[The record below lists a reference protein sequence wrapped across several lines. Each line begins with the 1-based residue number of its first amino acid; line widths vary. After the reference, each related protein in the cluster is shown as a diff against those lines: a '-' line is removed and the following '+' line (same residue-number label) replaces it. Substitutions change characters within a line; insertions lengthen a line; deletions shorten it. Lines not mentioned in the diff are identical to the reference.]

1 MAFYIVAA
9 ITVGGGLLSGKIQSN
24 RGQKGPIGSGTAPVL
39 EPGAPLEIAPV
50 QGSEVLDFGA
60 ATEGFAK
67 PKIDRSEQERQ
78 LMEDIKAAGYDP
90 EELGIAGLAFGG
102 PLYRKYGGEVPDW
115 AKGIA
120 GLGQDDPLN
129 FQKGDLA
136 QQWLEQHMAE
146 LFDPTK
152 AKEQVDAQSFD
163 EYLNT
168 SLDDSIDINDQA
180 PVEDPTFRARMG
192 EWWKGQDPMVQSAIV
207 NAGTDLIGEMFKK
220 PARGSLVST
229 QTLPGNS
236 ARRRAA
242 QINIKPIQG
251 SVRNAAHGGVLD
263 RQMFAKNYMPYGGK
277 ITGPGGPKDDLI
289 PVMASN
295 GEYMLSKAAVDA
307 AGDGSHAMGIAK
319 LNRFNQM
326 GNKRYG

>member
-1 MAFYIVAA
+1 MSMFYVAA
-9 ITVGGGLLSGKIQSN
+9 ITVGGNLLAGKIASN
-24 RGQKGPIGSGTAPVL
+24 RGQKGPIGTGTAPTL
-39 EPGAPLEIAPV
+39 EPGAPIDIAPV
-50 QGSEVLDFGA
+50 QGTEVLDFGA
-60 ATEGFAK
+60 ATEGFAE
-67 PKIDRSEQERQ
+67 PEIDRAGQEQELIQQ
-78 LMEDIKAAGYDP
+78 LIEAGYDP
-90 EELGIAGLAFGG
+90 EALGIAGLAFGG
-102 PLYRKYGGEVPDW
+102 PLYRSPGGGIPSLLDLQKSDLPLAEIYNLLHQGRNVNPNSPLTGITKEQLIEAGFVPEDF
-115 AKGIA
+115 
-120 GLGQDDPLN
+120 LGED
-129 FQKGDLA
+129 
-136 QQWLEQHMAE
+136 
-146 LFDPTK
+146 FDPNNLPD
-152 AKEQVDAQSFD
+152 VD
-163 EYLNT
+163 T
-168 SLDDSIDINDQA
+168 SSI
-180 PVEDPTFRARMG
+180 EDPTLRAQMG
-192 EWWKGQDPMVQSAIV
+192 EWWEGQDAMVQSAIV
-207 NAGTDLIGEMFKK
+207 SAGTDLISEMFKK

-307 AGDGSHAMGIAK
+307 AGDGSHAMGIAN
-319 LNRFNQM
+319 LNRFNEM